1 MFVTSG
7 QIYIFFSC
15 LAFGIASGIIYSV
28 IIFIKKVIKIK
39 AFRIIFDLLFFIA
52 LAVAFLIYTF
62 LLKFPSVRAYMLVGV
77 ISGLYIYLKSFH
89 FILAKMSKR
98 LYNIMVNKKRKKRKA
113 EHERANAEN

>member
-1 MFVTSG
+1 
-7 QIYIFFSC
+7 
-15 LAFGIASGIIYSV
+15 
-28 IIFIKKVIKIK
+28 
-39 AFRIIFDLLFFIA
+39 
-52 LAVAFLIYTF
+52 
-62 LLKFPSVRAYMLVGV
+62 MLVGV